1 MPSLWSSLSFSIY
14 LSIFLSFYQS
24 LYLFIYF
31 YRSISFPEL
40 LIIRLPLNAIV
51 KRWHLVSN
59 MLNSCPE
66 WLAVICWKKSYCLDS
81 LVGSFFF
88 FLLFYFLRLF
98 LKEKAS
104 VFFSLPTSLST
115 LSCIIYVKL
124 MMCNV
129 NKQNC
134 LFLFWIHLRFSSR
147 SADNSNWN

>member
-1 MPSLWSSLSFSIY
+1 MIVSLFLYLSFY
-14 LSIFLSFYQS
+14 LSIFLSVSLS
-24 LYLFIYF
+24 LYLFL
-31 YRSISFPEL
+31 SVHLFPRIAYNTITFECNCEEMASCLEYVKFVPRVVSCDMLEKKL
-40 LIIRLPLNAIV
+40 LSRLTCRV
-51 KRWHLVSN
+51 F
-59 MLNSCPE
+59 
-66 WLAVICWKKSYCLDS
+66 
-81 LVGSFFF
+81 FFF